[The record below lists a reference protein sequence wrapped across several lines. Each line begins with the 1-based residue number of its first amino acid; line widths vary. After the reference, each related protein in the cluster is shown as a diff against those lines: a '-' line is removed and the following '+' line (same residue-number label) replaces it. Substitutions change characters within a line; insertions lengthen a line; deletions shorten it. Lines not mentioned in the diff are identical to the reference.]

1 MDEPGALD
9 SIALPDLRHLE
20 LDLSLLLLLGD
31 AAASRVFASL
41 RAYPIR
47 GNFVRP
53 VEVALRTYV
62 GAWNTLQG
70 IPDERPPRKTYWL
83 GTAELEM
90 AMIALHRS
98 VRLAEALKD
107 SPDTRVS
114 NAQLPSAPERDLLR
128 QFRNAIDHTDGVVRN
143 DDAEIFALGLD
154 ETRLVIHDEK
164 GRFLVADQV
173 MLGEMVTRLHELAQ
187 NLMADPFAIMD
198 RAPP

>member
-41 RAYPIR
+41 RAYRIR
-47 GNFVRP
+47 GNFVRT

-62 GAWNTLQG
+62 GAWITLQG
-70 IPDERPPRKTYWL
+70 IPGERPPRRTYWL

-90 AMIALHRS
+90 AVIALHRS

-114 NAQLPSAPERDLLR
+114 NVQLPSARGRDLLR
-128 QFRNAIDHTDGVVRN
+128 QFRNAIDHTEGVVRN

-154 ETRLVIHDEK
+154 ETRLGIHDEK
-164 GRFLVADQV
+164 GQFLVADQV
-173 MLGEMVTRLHELAQ
+173 MLGETVTRLHELAQ
-187 NLMADPFAIMD
+187 NLIVNPFAYLD
-198 RAPP
+198 RAPT